1 MNPAATLHRFIYLL
15 RRLKAP
21 YSYPSKLDMVEE
33 LQEEGFQT
41 SIRTFERDLSTL
53 QHEYGILITYD
64 RQRRGYYW
72 KLPED
77 EDIGHFDTFLQL
89 LERKERLDF
98 LSNAIGADATRYLML
113 EQNNAF
119 QGMQWLPQIWE
130 AMRAKRVVQFNY
142 QSYDKPKAA
151 KRLVEPNLVVEDR
164 NRWYLVGWDRKA
176 SDIRSFGLDRMG
188 DLQLTAKTFTR
199 DILHTFREQKKQI
212 IGMTIFPEEPLTQV
226 VLRFTAQEAPYVK
239 ASPLHFSQKIVKE
252 TKKYVDFALEVKLN
266 YELERDILGYG
277 EEVEVLE
284 PARLRNKIK
293 QRLQKTMNKYR

>member
-21 YSYPSKLDMVEE
+21 YSYPSKQQMVAG
-33 LQEEGFQT
+33 LQDEGFQT
-41 SIRTFERDLSTL
+41 STRTFERDIHTL
-53 QHEYGILITYD
+53 QNEYGILITYD
-64 RQRRGYYW
+64 RPKKGYCW

-98 LSNAIGADATRYLML
+98 LSHAIGFDATRYLML

-119 QGMQWLPQIWE
+119 QGVEWLPQIWE
-130 AMRAKRVVQFNY
+130 AMQAKRVVQFTY
-142 QSYDKPKAA
+142 QSYDKPKAS
-151 KRLVEPNLVVEDR
+151 KRIVEPNLIVEDR
-164 NRWYLVGWDRKA
+164 NRWYLVGWDRQA
-176 SDIRSFGLDRMG
+176 ADIRSFGLDRMEN
-188 DLQLTAKTFTR
+188 LQLTAKTFSR
-199 DILHTFREQKKQI
+199 DIRHTFREQKQQI
-212 IGMTIFPEEPLTQV
+212 IGMTIFPKEPLTQV
-226 VLRFTAQEAPYVK
+226 VLRFTATEAPYVK

-252 TKKYVDFALEVKLN
+252 TKTHVDFALEVKLN

-284 PARLRNKIK
+284 PAQLREQIK
-293 QRLQKTMNKYR
+293 QRLQKSMNKYK